1 MDPGLVAAITAG
13 MVALAMGVAAAVFR
27 GSPYV
32 DVQAIVAALGWVAVG
47 LVAAAALVGFG
58 APIVVTITACAVA
71 GLMCAMSSM
80 IRKRRKARQGPR
92 PEQGGAA

>member
-1 MDPGLVAAITAG
+1 MEPGLMAAITAG
-13 MVALAMGVAAAVFR
+13 MVALAMGVAATVFR

-71 GLMCAMSSM
+71 GLMCAMSSLS
-80 IRKRRKARQGPR
+80 RKRRKARQGPR